1 MSRLANADPGDE
13 KPQTKQRKQPIMKT
27 EHLEKTAD
35 ALLEVI
41 ADMYDMSDA
50 DESELTSIQSRLNTV
65 WSMIVVAKKSL
76 DETK

>member
-1 MSRLANADPGDE
+1 MSLLASADPGDE

-27 EHLEKTAD
+27 EQIQNAAD

-41 ADMYDMSDA
+41 LEMNDMSDA
-50 DESELTSIQSRLNTV
+50 DESELTAIQSRLNTV

>member
-1 MSRLANADPGDE
+1 
-13 KPQTKQRKQPIMKT
+13 MKT

>member
-1 MSRLANADPGDE
+1 
-13 KPQTKQRKQPIMKT
+13 MKT
-27 EHLEKTAD
+27 EQLQNAAD
-35 ALLEVI
+35 SLLEVI
-41 ADMYDMSDA
+41 LEMNDMSDA

>member
-13 KPQTKQRKQPIMKT
+13 KPQTKQRKQPVMKT
-27 EHLEKTAD
+27 EQIQNAAD

-41 ADMYDMSDA
+41 LEMNDMSDA
-50 DESELTSIQSRLNTV
+50 DESELTLIQSRLNTV

>member
-1 MSRLANADPGDE
+1 
-13 KPQTKQRKQPIMKT
+13 MKT

-50 DESELTSIQSRLNTV
+50 DESEIIALQSRLRTV
-65 WSMIVVAKKSL
+65 WSMIVSEIKSL

>member
-50 DESELTSIQSRLNTV
+50 DESEIIALQSRLRTV
-65 WSMIVVAKKSL
+65 WSMIVTEIKSL